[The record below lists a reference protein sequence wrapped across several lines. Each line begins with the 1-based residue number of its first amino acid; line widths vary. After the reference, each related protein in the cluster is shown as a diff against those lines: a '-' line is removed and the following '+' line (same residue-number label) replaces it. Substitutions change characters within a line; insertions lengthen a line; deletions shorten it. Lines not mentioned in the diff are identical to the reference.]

1 MIIKFGRDA
10 DCDTCNQEVAHL
22 VSSKAIF
29 RIPLGIG
36 VWEMMQAVRQEAEL
50 KSPSPE
56 RR

>member
-1 MIIKFGRDA
+1 M
-10 DCDTCNQEVAHL
+10 AHL

-29 RIPLGIG
+29 RTPLGTGI
-36 VWEMMQAVRQEAEL
+36 WEPVPAVHQEAEL